1 MACANTWRYDEIQ
14 LGQLGE
20 IQPGSSAKEEE
31 LVLLPFDTCVPFS
44 FSVNH
49 LSLPQWSQEINGEME
64 GKKELE
70 KGKN

>member
-49 LSLPQWSQEINGEME
+49 LSLPQWS
-64 GKKELE
+64 
-70 KGKN
+70 